1 MESHK
6 RQAISSQLVFVRIL
20 ERQELINSSLCRTEA
35 SFQLSLH
42 KTFLRQV
49 RVGNASHYSKNE
61 LPL

>member
-6 RQAISSQLVFVRIL
+6 RQAISSQFVFVRAF
-20 ERQELINSSLCRTEA
+20 EGQELIDSSLCRTEA
-35 SFQLSLH
+35 SFQLLLH

-49 RVGNASHYSKNE
+49 RAVNASHYFKIE